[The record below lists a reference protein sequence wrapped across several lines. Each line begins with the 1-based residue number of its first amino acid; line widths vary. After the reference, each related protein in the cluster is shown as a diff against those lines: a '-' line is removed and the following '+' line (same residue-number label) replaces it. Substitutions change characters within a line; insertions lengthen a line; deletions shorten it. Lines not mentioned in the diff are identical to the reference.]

1 MRWRTFLGVTTVQ
14 PNGRISEPGSISRR
28 VIRAAAL
35 REDSVTTLVLE
46 QEPAA
51 AQVQVSS
58 DRLVVTLVDGRVLSV
73 PLNWYPRLLHASEA
87 ERQNVV
93 VLGAGYALEW
103 PDLDEHIGVEGL
115 LAGRRS
121 GESAASLERWQA
133 ARGRAKSEPK

>member
-1 MRWRTFLGVTTVQ
+1 M
-14 PNGRISEPGSISRR
+14 
-28 VIRAAAL
+28 
-35 REDSVTTLVLE
+35 TTLVLE
-46 QEPAA
+46 QEQAA

-73 PLNWYPRLLHASEA
+73 PLDWYPRLVHASEA
-87 ERQNVV
+87 ERQNVIL
-93 VLGAGYALEW
+93 LGEGYALEW

-133 ARGRAKSEPK
+133 ARDATRSDSR